1 MVRGLCVTLRDM
13 KKPTENG
20 VIRFSSEKDDSKFS
34 VENSK
39 RSCLAWVWGQLGGYG
54 RLCRSQVGHVRGEK
68 QRATSRAVPQGA
80 TWRAEER
87 DANDCPVPSGPAA
100 GTHVSD
106 GDET

>member
-1 MVRGLCVTLRDM
+1 MRHAKGHEEANREWCHQVLIRERRQRVQCREQQTELFGLGLGT
-13 KKPTENG
+13 
-20 VIRFSSEKDDSKFS
+20 
-34 VENSK
+34 
-39 RSCLAWVWGQLGGYG
+39 QLGGYG
-54 RLCRSQVGHVRGEK
+54 RLCRSQVGHVCGEK

-80 TWRAEER
+80 MWRVEER